1 MKDLLC
7 DEFQQAVGEFLVRHR
22 SVLDV
27 LTKFQES
34 NARVNRAIVK
44 SVTSCGC
51 LRVNAEKQRVPTDI
65 SLREL
70 KDYMDTHLDGE
81 LCEHCKEVIEAE
93 IGMNLFYV
101 AALCNLLDINM
112 YDTLINEHKKITAL
126 GLFNLS

>member
-1 MKDLLC
+1 VKDLLC

-44 SVTSCGC
+44 SVTNCGC
-51 LRVNAEKQRVPTDI
+51 LRVNAEKQRVPSDI

-81 LCEHCKEVIEAE
+81 PCEHCKEIIEAE
-93 IGMNLFYV
+93 IGMNLFYL
-101 AALCNLLDINM
+101 AALCNLMDINM
-112 YDTLINEHKKITAL
+112 YDALINEHKKITAL